1 MLKTAPVARVC
12 AAVFLVFVIWVLSG
26 WPYGTARVAIGDLSS
41 LLLSSAATVFTALAA
56 WSAQG
61 RSRAAWGVLCVGLLC
76 WAVGDAIWAYYELV
90 LGTYPFPSPADGAY
104 LVMPV
109 AACVAMLLFPTR
121 QSAESQARM
130 ILDGVIVAGSLFIVL
145 WLTLLRSVYEAGA
158 ESRLAL
164 VTSLAYPVLDL
175 IMLTVAAYVAVRPG
189 SYQRLP
195 LTLLAIAMTFFAVT
209 DSAFA
214 YLSAADR
221 YVSGNVIDIGWAASL
236 LLIIVAAAA
245 AAARESGAGGRESV
259 ELPSWASVVLPYG
272 PLMAAGIVAAA
283 QPFLALQSVPVL
295 LAVGVLVV
303 AVLARQFLVVGE
315 RRRMVADAAAQA
327 LRDPLTGLAN
337 RDLFHDRLDHAMQFF
352 RRDGLTVGVIVI
364 DLNDFKLVNDSLGHA
379 VGDELLTL
387 VGRRIRGCVR
397 LADTVARLGSDEFAV
412 LVEDEVDYA
421 FLTAQRVV
429 EAFDEPFVIAGRNLL
444 MRPSVGLALAQPGQP
459 DLSAEELFQQANR
472 AMSSA
477 KRSRIP
483 GVTTFTDDL
492 AEDSDHQ
499 VLHGSASEG
508 VGGGAE
514 MLRLLGE
521 LRHAIDHSELDL
533 AYQPQ
538 FDLATGKIV
547 GVEALL
553 RWPHPTRGMLGP
565 EEFLPLVRR
574 HGLMGAVT
582 AFVLGRALDG
592 AVRWHAVDATL
603 PVAINFFAP
612 SIVDLRLP
620 DQIAHALAERGLGA
634 DALTVEVTEDLFV
647 ANIVNARIVLN
658 RLRERGT
665 RVSVDDFGSGYSA
678 LSYLRDLPID
688 EVKLDREFVASVLA
702 DPRAAAVVSA
712 VVNLARALGL
722 TTVMEGVETA
732 EVAAVLKDLGCD
744 VGQGYYFSPPLTL
757 EELLEV
763 LSADGATG
771 SVSAAAR
778 SS

>member
-1 MLKTAPVARVC
+1 MLKTATLARIC
-12 AAVFLVFVIWVLSG
+12 AGVFLAFVILILSG
-26 WPYGTARVAIGDLSS
+26 WPHGPARLIIGDLTS
-41 LLLSSAATVFTALAA
+41 LVLAVVATVFSALAA
-56 WSAQG
+56 QSARG
-61 RSRAAWGVLCVGLLC
+61 RLRAAWAALTIGLLG
-76 WAVGDAIWAYYELV
+76 WAIGEAIWAYYELV
-90 LGTYPFPSPADGAY
+90 LHEYPFPSVADAAY
-104 LVMPV
+104 LMMSVC
-109 AACVAMLLFPTR
+109 ACAAMLLFPTTHTAR
-121 QSAESQARM
+121 SRARM
-130 ILDGVIVAGSLFIVL
+130 LFDAVIVAASLFVVFWFSVL
-145 WLTLLRSVYEAGA
+145 QPVFEAGS
-158 ESRLAL
+158 ESNLGR
-164 VTSLAYPVLDL
+164 VVSLAYPTLDL
-175 IMLTVAAYVAVRPG
+175 VTLTIVAYVAVGAG

-195 LTLLAIAMTFFAVT
+195 LSLLALAMTSIALA

-214 YLSAADR
+214 YLSATDQ
-221 YVSGNVIDIGWAASL
+221 YSSGHVTDIGWVAGL
-236 LLIIVAAAA
+236 LLITVAAAA
-245 AAARESGAGGRESV
+245 SREGESGRRDSV
-259 ELPSWASVVLPYG
+259 ELPSWASVWVPYA
-272 PLMAAGIVAAA
+272 PVMAAGLVAAI
-283 QPFLALQSVPVL
+283 QPVEELRSIPMLSTAALL
-295 LAVGVLVV
+295 GVAIV
-303 AVLARQFLVVGE
+303 ARQFLVVSE
-315 RRRMVADAAAQA
+315 NRRLVANVAEQA

-337 RDLFHDRLDHAMQFF
+337 RDLFRDRLDHAMQFV
-352 RRDGLTVGVIVI
+352 RRDGLTVGVIVL
-364 DLNDFKLVNDSLGHA
+364 DLNDFRMVNETLGHD
-379 VGDELLTL
+379 VGDELLIL
-387 VGRRIRGCVR
+387 VGRRIAGCVR
-397 LADTVARLGSDEFAV
+397 LGDTVARLGGNEFAV
-412 LVEDEVDYA
+412 LVEDDVDHVY
-421 FLTAQRVV
+421 LVAQRVV
-429 EAFDEPFVIAGRNLL
+429 EALDESLVINGRKLL
-444 MRPSVGLALAQPGQP
+444 VRPSVGLALAESDGR
-459 DLSAEELFQQANR
+459 DLSAEELFQRANR
-472 AMSSA
+472 AMTSA
-477 KRSRIP
+477 KRSRLA

-492 AEDSDHQ
+492 DLGEERDGQAISGTAPPGA
-499 VLHGSASEG
+499 GS
-508 VGGGAE
+508 GAE

-538 FDLATGKIV
+538 FDLTTGKIV

-553 RWPHPTRGMLGP
+553 RWPHPTRGVLGP

-592 AVRWHAVDATL
+592 AVRWQAVDAGI

-634 DALTVEVTEDLFV
+634 AALTVEVTEDLFMT
-647 ANIVNARIVLN
+647 NIGNARSVLN
-658 RLRERGT
+658 RLRESGT

-722 TTVMEGVETA
+722 TAVVEGVETA

-763 LSADGATG
+763 LSAGGTTG

>member
-1 MLKTAPVARVC
+1 MLKTSHVVGFTLATFVA
-12 AAVFLVFVIWVLSG
+12 FVIWIVGG
-26 WPYGTARVAIGDLSS
+26 WSQGTERLVIGDLVS
-41 LLLSSAATVFTALAA
+41 LVLAVVATVFSVWAA
-56 WSAQG
+56 RSAHG
-61 RSRAAWGVLCVGLLC
+61 RLRAAWAALSIGLLG
-76 WAVGDAIWAYYELV
+76 WAIGEAIWAYYELV
-90 LGTYPFPSPADGAY
+90 LHEYPFPSVADAAY
-104 LVMPV
+104 LVMSV
-109 AACVAMLLFPTR
+109 CACAAMLLFPTTHTAR
-121 QSAESQARM
+121 SRARM
-130 ILDGVIVAGSLFIVL
+130 LFDAVIVAASLFVVFWFSVL
-145 WLTLLRSVYEAGA
+145 QPVFEAGS
-158 ESRLAL
+158 ESNLGR
-164 VTSLAYPVLDL
+164 VVSLAYPTLDL
-175 IMLTVAAYVAVRPG
+175 VTLTIVAYVAVGAG

-195 LTLLAIAMTFFAVT
+195 LTLLALAMTSIALA

-214 YLSAADR
+214 FLSATDQ
-221 YVSGNVIDIGWAASL
+221 YSSGHVIDIGWVAGL
-236 LLIIVAAAA
+236 LLITVAAAA
-245 AAARESGAGGRESV
+245 SREGESGRRDSV
-259 ELPSWASVVLPYG
+259 ELPSWASVWVPYA
-272 PLMAAGIVAAA
+272 PVMAAGLVAAV
-283 QPFLALQSVPVL
+283 QPVEELRSIPMLSAAALL
-295 LAVGVLVV
+295 GVAIV
-303 AVLARQFLVVGE
+303 ARQFLVVSE
-315 RRRMVADAAAQA
+315 NRRLVASVAEQA

-337 RDLFHDRLDHAMQFF
+337 RDLFQNRLDHAMQFF
-352 RRDGLTVGVIVI
+352 RRDGFPVGVIAI
-364 DLNDFKLVNDSLGHA
+364 DLNDFKLVNDTLGHA
-379 VGDELLTL
+379 AGDEVLTL
-387 VGRRIRGCVR
+387 VGTRISGCVR
-397 LADTVARLGSDEFAV
+397 LADTVARLGGNEFAV

-421 FLTAQRVV
+421 YLTAQRVV

-444 MRPSVGLALAQPGQP
+444 MRPSVGLALAEPDGP
-459 DLSAEELFQQANR
+459 DLSAEELFQR
-472 AMSSA
+472 ATLAMGSA
-477 KRSRIP
+477 KRSRVA
-483 GVTTFTDDL
+483 GVTTFTDELDL
-492 AEDSDHQ
+492 AEDSGDQ
-499 VLHGSASEG
+499 ALHAPAPVGAASG
-508 VGGGAE
+508 VE

-521 LRHAIDHSELDL
+521 LRYAIDHSELDL

-538 FDLATGKIV
+538 FDLTTGKIV

-553 RWPHPTRGMLGP
+553 RWPHPTRGVLGP

-592 AVRWHAVDATL
+592 AVRWQAVDAGI

-634 DALTVEVTEDLFV
+634 AALTVEVTEDLFMT
-647 ANIVNARIVLN
+647 NIGNARAVLN
-658 RLRERGT
+658 RLRESGT

-688 EVKLDREFVASVLA
+688 EVKLDREFVASFLA

-722 TTVMEGVETA
+722 TTVVEGVETA

-763 LSADGATG
+763 LSAGGTTG